1 MRVGAMAVGV
11 VMLLAGS
18 ALAQMPQIMNEQG
31 NRAVRGA
38 PGASTG
44 STGKAQPLAA
54 HDYLVFFPGDSA
66 ELSPA
71 AKVVVARSAKAV
83 RQTREAGQFGHVKV
97 IGYSDAVSGPDA
109 AQKLSAQRA
118 EVVKQALV
126 AEGVPADR
134 IKIEGR
140 GKPRNAA
147 AKGDAVRELK
157 NRRARIVL
165 YGPGA

>member
-1 MRVGAMAVGV
+1 MRLGAMVVGV
-11 VMLLAGS
+11 AMLLASAG
-18 ALAQMPQIMNEQG
+18 ALAQMPQMMNEQAK
-31 NRAVRGA
+31 RATGGA
-38 PGASTG
+38 PGGAG

-54 HDYLVFFPGDSA
+54 HDYLVFFQGDSA
-66 ELSPA
+66 ELTPA

-97 IGYSDAVSGPDA
+97 IGYSDAVSAPDA

-118 EVVKQALV
+118 ELVKQALI
-126 AEGVPADR
+126 AEGVPAER
-134 IKIEGR
+134 IKTEGR
-140 GKPRNAA
+140 GKPRTAG
-147 AKGDAVRELK
+147 KSDAVRELK

>member
-1 MRVGAMAVGV
+1 MRFGTAIGLI
-11 VMLLAGS
+11 VMLASAG
-18 ALAQMPQIMNEQG
+18 ALAQMPQMMDEQAK
-31 NRAVRGA
+31 RATRGA
-38 PGASTG
+38 PGPGVG
-44 STGKAQPLAA
+44 STGKAQPIAS
-54 HDYLVFFPGDSA
+54 HDYLVFFQPDAA

-97 IGYSDAVSGPDA
+97 IGYSDAVSAPDA

-118 EVVKQALV
+118 EVVKQALI

-134 IKIEGR
+134 IKTEGR
-140 GKPRNAA
+140 GKPRNPG
-147 AKGDAVRELK
+147 KSDAVRELK

>member
-1 MRVGAMAVGV
+1 
-11 VMLLAGS
+11 
-18 ALAQMPQIMNEQG
+18 
-31 NRAVRGA
+31 
-38 PGASTG
+38 
-44 STGKAQPLAA
+44 LAA
-54 HDYLVFFPGDSA
+54 HDYLVFFPADSA
-66 ELSPA
+66 ELGPA
-71 AKVVVARSAKAV
+71 AKVVVGRSAKAV

-97 IGYSDAVSGPDA
+97 IGYSDAVSAPDA

-140 GKPRNAA
+140 GKVRRP
-147 AKGDAVRELK
+147 GTSDGVRELR